1 MVPMGLLDPLP
12 LAAFNDCESASRQW
26 AQPKPRLA
34 APRLLLGMAQSR
46 ICARASTPFSP
57 GLHHATYI
65 GPSRS
70 MVTLRKRSLRT
81 LPTPPHNPEDPPLA
95 HTISL
100 AVWLARGCA
109 LIVPHTLPR
118 YRTVVALPPLLHPGT
133 VRHTD
138 RPRGVSRPDTRH
150 APSARC
156 QAGPC
161 ACVLI
166 GRRMVWGR
174 RSIEPPRN
182 RPPIPRCTPPHPAV
196 LVPDTPDR
204 PRQDF

>member
-1 MVPMGLLDPLP
+1 MPATPFTPSYADRPAWDPGARHPREETLVPMGLLDPLP

-46 ICARASTPFSP
+46 ICVRASTPFSP

-81 LPTPPHNPEDPPLA
+81 LPAPPHNPEDPPLA

-138 RPRGVSRPDTRH
+138 RGGSPGQIPDTR
-150 APSARC
+150 PVR
-156 QAGPC
+156 
-161 ACVLI
+161 
-166 GRRMVWGR
+166 
-174 RSIEPPRN
+174 
-182 RPPIPRCTPPHPAV
+182 AV
-196 LVPDTPDR
+196 RLDHVHVC
-204 PRQDF
+204 